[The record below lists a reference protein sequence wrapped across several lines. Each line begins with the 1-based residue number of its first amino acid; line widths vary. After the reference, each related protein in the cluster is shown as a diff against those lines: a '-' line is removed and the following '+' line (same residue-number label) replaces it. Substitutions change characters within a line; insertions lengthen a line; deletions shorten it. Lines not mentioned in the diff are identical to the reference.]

1 MIPLKLKRRHL
12 RAPLAN
18 KCIFI
23 DEGTCFKGRV
33 WNISEG
39 GILLGGVG
47 IFPTSKQFSVFFD
60 LPLLPDFSLLSTSE
74 IFSLS
79 SESFDHSVYGAQVE
93 VRRSFEHNFER
104 LETGEDSSLNKNTG
118 CEFVHLSNEAQRAIK
133 KYVANFSV
141 NIVYVLSLFE
151 QGYHRKE
158 VSDLI
163 RKSISLLNYDENLK
177 LSQSRQIVLHDYQSL
192 ESL

>member
-1 MIPLKLKRRHL
+1 M
-12 RAPLAN
+12 
-18 KCIFI
+18 
-23 DEGTCFKGRV
+23 
-33 WNISEG
+33 
-39 GILLGGVG
+39 LGGLG
-47 IFPTSKQFSVFFD
+47 FYPASDEFSVFFD
-60 LPLLPDFSLLSTSE
+60 LPVLPDFSQLSTSE

-79 SESFDHSVYGAQVE
+79 KENFVHSIYGAQVAQ
-93 VRRSFEHNFER
+93 RRSFEEGFER
-104 LETGEDSSLNKNTG
+104 LMPQENLKLNKNVG
-118 CEFVHLSNEAQRAIK
+118 CEFVHLSNDAQRLIK
-133 KYVANFSV
+133 EYVANFSV